1 MHSALIKLSYTQ
13 LIDSTA
19 VTAFE
24 KNILQDSYAEFL
36 LKSQVY
42 NPESKYKTFT
52 EMVSNDGRANS
63 LHYKSGF
70 AITNH
75 ITQLNNKIPGL
86 PELAGQKLLFD
97 MYEFKIIESDIINAA
112 VHKVTITYTTAIFTL
127 LYSTDNYLLL
137 SAGDQSE
144 KLKTGQAIENTFLL
158 NLITGIDIVSYTAII

>member
-13 LIDSTA
+13 IIDSAAT
-19 VTAFE
+19 TAFE
-24 KNILQDSYAEFL
+24 KNILRDSYAEFL
-36 LKSQVY
+36 LKSQAY

-70 AITNH
+70 AIANH
-75 ITQLNNKIPGL
+75 ITQLNNKIQGL
-86 PELAGQKLLFD
+86 PESAGQKLLFNL
-97 MYEFKIIESDIINAA
+97 YEFKIIESNINNAA
-112 VHKVTITYTTAIFTL
+112 VHKIAIIYTTAIFTL
-127 LYSTDNYLLL
+127 LYSTENYLLL

-158 NLITGIDIVSYTAII
+158 NLITSINIVSYTAIL